1 MRRAGRRQLRES
13 PTTCLGYKGQRV
25 VAIEITLDHW
35 ALRRTRRDGAAEA
48 WSVLPTGQAGV
59 QPACCKLPEACSPRV
74 FASSSCSPYR
84 GACRACM
91 VFSVPKHGKY
101 RSRKAAIR
109 WLITASDFGGFERIA
124 WERQRVAD
132 AIYRQPAKTLKPQG
146 LRETPHRHAHSE
158 AVAALELRVVG
169 SKVGCSG
176 VAWPNFC
183 SNQCQSSVASC
194 TGAVAAVSK
203 KGTGPL
209 SKRGQVPFF
218 TVAR

>member
-1 MRRAGRRQLRES
+1 MRSYCDTRLAR
-13 PTTCLGYKGQRV
+13 KGQRV
-25 VAIEITLDHW
+25 VAIEITLRPLGPAAD
-35 ALRRTRRDGAAEA
+35 ATRRRSRSLERSADRAGWRTASLLQASRSLQPE
-48 WSVLPTGQAGV
+48 SV
-59 QPACCKLPEACSPRV
+59 CKLVMFPVQGSMSGLHGI
-74 FASSSCSPYR
+74 F
-84 GACRACM
+84 RAQARRIPP
-91 VFSVPKHGKY
+91 S
-101 RSRKAAIR
+101 KAAIR

-132 AIYRQPAKTLKPQG
+132 AIYRQPAKTLKLQG

-169 SKVGCSG
+169 SKVGCWG

-183 SNQCQSSVASC
+183 SNQCQSAVASC